1 MMAQM
6 KEKKF
11 FPPSQKHPES
21 LHLNPTC
28 GDLIHEREPLTNY
41 GYTGTTGRI
50 EVKGGATRP
59 GLTDPVCLLT

>member
-1 MMAQM
+1 MN
-6 KEKKF
+6 
-11 FPPSQKHPES
+11 H
-21 LHLNPTC
+21 
-28 GDLIHEREPLTNY
+28 